1 MEKVNSSSKMDRFM
15 KAPITKGRGK
25 AWESTLLEVA
35 VGTKEGGRMDIKPAE
50 EYSTRVMTKLKVNGL
65 TDS

>member
-35 VGTKEGGRMDIKPAE
+35 AGTKEGGRTDIKLAE
-50 EYSTRVMTKLKVNGL
+50 EYFTRAMTKFKVNGL